1 MDVEK
6 AGKKEAAI
14 NAKEATKAYFE
25 AYLEGRPY
33 MKRIDA
39 VRAAWRYF
47 GRFNGAP
54 VSREAREWFE
64 QNIGEVEF

>member
-1 MDVEK
+1 MDVERSE
-6 AGKKEAAI
+6 KKEATI
-14 NAKEATKAYFE
+14 NAKEATKAYFD

-33 MKRIDA
+33 MRRVDA

-47 GRFNGAP
+47 GRFNGTP

-64 QNIGEVEF
+64 ENIGKVDI